1 MLHNWPVET
10 MNTPTLRQPP
20 RFVPTLTERVL
31 SAAPAPA
38 ELPPQPKLD
47 EAQPAV
53 SASEDVCYPSSN
65 NLEAVI
71 DAWLDRWLA
80 EHAPVLLE
88 QLLDRIA
95 DDLRHSLKQQ
105 LLQSLSADTAPPD
118 NS

>member
-1 MLHNWPVET
+1 MSPNWPVET
-10 MNTPTLRQPP
+10 MTALTPRQPP
-20 RFVPTLTERVL
+20 RFVPTLTERVQ
-31 SAAPAPA
+31 SAAPAPV
-38 ELPPQPKLD
+38 ELPPQPTL
-47 EAQPAV
+47 EAPPSAV
-53 SASEDVCYPSSN
+53 TASEGIAHTSE
-65 NLEAVI
+65 NLETVI

-105 LLQSLSADTAPPD
+105 LLPSLSADTAPPR